1 MWHNKIPNLA
11 EKPIL
16 TEVQAVNS
24 KMITGTKANVC
35 IQLIKPFKHFN
46 WTVGVMSCKISE
58 IRTYSGS
65 RSSKVIDLGVNR
77 KPMYDFLLV
86 INSNFGRISY
96 HFRDI
101 DA

>member
-1 MWHNKIPNLA
+1 VLLEYGVVIAVSHLDVAQKIPNLA

-46 WTVGVMSCKISE
+46 WTVGVVS
-58 IRTYSGS
+58 
-65 RSSKVIDLGVNR
+65 
-77 KPMYDFLLV
+77 
-86 INSNFGRISY
+86 
-96 HFRDI
+96 
-101 DA
+101 

>member
-1 MWHNKIPNLA
+1 MWHKKIPNLA

-46 WTVGVMSCKISE
+46 WTVGVMS
-58 IRTYSGS
+58 
-65 RSSKVIDLGVNR
+65 
-77 KPMYDFLLV
+77 
-86 INSNFGRISY
+86 
-96 HFRDI
+96 
-101 DA
+101 